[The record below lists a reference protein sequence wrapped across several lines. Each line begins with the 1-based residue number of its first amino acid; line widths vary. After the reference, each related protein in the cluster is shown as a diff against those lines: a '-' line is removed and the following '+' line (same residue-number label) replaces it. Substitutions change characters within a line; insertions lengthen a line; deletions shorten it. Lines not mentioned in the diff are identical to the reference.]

1 MTPYGQ
7 RRGLPPVPPHGLNY
21 QQRHNQL
28 SSNSFDV
35 DRRALTLDS
44 ESSAVFSRSTGLQ
57 DSERSQMFGSE
68 STVGTVGSDMG
79 QSGWSVRTEDI
90 TVASPYLEPPRIVIP
105 EDVPGNPR
113 YDEVPV
119 ELPRHEYDDLVI
131 KQTGYE
137 LYDVPR
143 KADNSTSA

>member
-7 RRGLPPVPPHGLNY
+7 RRGLPPIPPHGLNY

-35 DRRALTLDS
+35 NRRALTLDS
-44 ESSAVFSRSTGLQ
+44 ESSTGLQ

-90 TVASPYLEPPRIVIP
+90 TVASPYLEPPRIVIHK
-105 EDVPGNPR
+105 DVPGNPR

-119 ELPRHEYDDLVI
+119 ELPPRHEYDDLVI